1 MTLLF
6 QGILI
11 GTPAPDLVQRGGCRI
26 GRVPTETHLTGIY
39 DKTPLL
45 LLGV

>member
-26 GRVPTETHLTGIY
+26 GRVPTGIY